1 MSIICI
7 DIGTTRCKISTI
19 QSNGQVLSE
28 SAFPHNA
35 QLPDNRL
42 DSELIFRAIDL
53 ELQRLFSQFDSIDGI
68 TASSFGE
75 TLICTDESGT
85 ALAPGILYFDTRA
98 RPQVEKL
105 NGLLGEQQIYSHT
118 GHRLHTVS
126 PLAKFCWMRDHEKR
140 LIDNT
145 SYFLFMADYILVRL
159 GASPF
164 MSKSFAV
171 ASNWMDYHAKEQWPD
186 ALEAAGMPSEKLPP
200 VRSAGTIAGHL
211 SPDLCKR
218 YHCSTPPRLIVGGHD
233 QPFAT
238 IGAGV
243 YSPGDA
249 VYGMGTS
256 DSLNLILPK
265 PTLTEHTYQ
274 YGFYCEQYF
283 DTPNYLTSAQ
293 LPSGG
298 KSLTW
303 AEQLLFSSSK
313 DFSFEVCE
321 RHIGQAITRKNDI
334 LFFPLINGSGT
345 PFSLTP
351 LSGSFWGLTDQASP
365 YDLILS
371 VLEGVAFEMK
381 FNLELLH
388 DCDMD
393 CKRIIVSGGGA
404 QFDDWLQLRSDI
416 LGLPLWISGSK
427 NTGISGL
434 FALCATALGYFN
446 TLQDAVESTNPICG
460 VKNPR
465 SSESDYYAK
474 KYRQYRELRNLIQNG
489 ILKS

>member
-1 MSIICI
+1 MSVICI

-19 QSNGQVLSE
+19 RSDGQVLSE
-28 SAFPHNA
+28 CAFPHNA
-35 QLPDNRL
+35 QLPRNKL
-42 DSELIFRAIDL
+42 DSELIFHAIDL
-53 ELQRLFSQFDSIDGI
+53 ELQRLFSQFNCIEAI

-75 TLICTDESGT
+75 TFICTDQRGT

-98 RPQVEKL
+98 KPQVEKL
-105 NGLLGEQQIYSHT
+105 NSLLGEQTVYSHT

-126 PLAKFCWMRDHEKR
+126 PLAKLCWTKEHEAE
-140 LIDNT
+140 LIDD
-145 SYFLFMADYILVRL
+145 SFCFLFMADYILVRL

-171 ASNWMDYHAKEQWPD
+171 ASNWMDYCAREQWSD
-186 ALEAAGMPSEKLPP
+186 ALAAAEIPVQKLPS
-200 VRSAGTIAGHL
+200 VQSAGTIVGHL
-211 SPDLCKR
+211 SPTLCER
-218 YHCSTPPRLIVGGHD
+218 YHCSTPPKLIAGGHD

-238 IGAGV
+238 IGAGA

-256 DSLNLILPK
+256 DSLNLILPE
-265 PTLTEHTYQ
+265 PMLTECAYQ

-313 DFSFEVCE
+313 DFSFEICKS
-321 RHIGQAITRKNDI
+321 HIGQAVTRKNDI

-351 LSGSFWGLTDQASP
+351 LSGSFWGLTAQATP
-365 YDLILS
+365 YDLLLS

-388 DCDMD
+388 RCNMD
-393 CKRIIVSGGGA
+393 CRHIIASGGGA

-427 NTGISGL
+427 NTGVSGL
-434 FALCATALGYFN
+434 FALCAVTLGYFD
-446 TLQDAVESTNPICG
+446 TLQEAVQSTNPVCG
-460 VKNPR
+460 VKNPCF
-465 SSESDYYAK
+465 SESDYYTK
-474 KYRQYRELRNLIQNG
+474 KYQQYRELRTFIQNRS
-489 ILKS
+489 LKN